1 MISRLEE
8 RGRQGLSWLDGQ
20 TDGWF
25 LLFFEALRDVLSF
38 KSSLYGAATAYF
50 ALFSIFPLI
59 LLTLGIA
66 SFWLE
71 PQATWQAVLSRL
83 EFVVPAIDDL
93 LGRYL
98 DQIVESRGAITR
110 LSALALIWSASS
122 IIYMLTRAMDDLWEG
137 VMIRP
142 AWRHRAL
149 AILVTL
155 ATTALL
161 LAASFAWGVVLPIVN
176 RFVPDEIIRVSP
188 YLNVFGTALLS
199 VALFAVLYY
208 MLPHMRLQ
216 WGDVLLG
223 AVIAGLLWEL
233 AKRGFLFFVT
243 NYLANTNVVYGSMTT
258 IIAFLT
264 WAYISSLIFLFGG
277 HVNVRYKRRRQRRRE
292 AAARK

>member
-1 MISRLEE
+1 MA
-8 RGRQGLSWLDGQ
+8 WLDSQ

-25 LLFFEALRDVLSF
+25 LLLFEALRDVLAF

-59 LLTLGIA
+59 LLTIGIA
-66 SFWLE
+66 SFWLD
-71 PQATWQAVLSRL
+71 PQTTWQEILLRL
-83 EFVVPAIDDL
+83 EFVVPALDDL
-93 LGRYL
+93 LGNYL
-98 DQIVESRGAITR
+98 DKIIDSRGAITR

-137 VMIRP
+137 VMVRP

-155 ATTALL
+155 TSAALL
-161 LAASFAWGVVLPIVN
+161 LAASFAWGVVVPIAN
-176 RFVPDEIIRVSP
+176 RFVPDQIIRVSP
-188 YLNVFGTALLS
+188 YLSVMGTALLS
-199 VALFAVLYY
+199 IALFALLYY
-208 MLPHMRLQ
+208 MLPNMRMQ
-216 WGDVLLG
+216 WRDVLLG

-233 AKRGFLFFVT
+233 AKRAFLFFVT
-243 NYLANTNVVYGSMTT
+243 NYLTNTNVVYGSMTT

-277 HVNVRYKRRRQRRRE
+277 HVNVRYKRRRRRRRE
-292 AAARK
+292 AVAEK